1 MRSRRNKRSAKYVA
15 TPATARATVRRAS
28 EAARSR
34 PRRDNPTLLSRP
46 KAVADEADRMDERRS
61 QPVQFLAQVRH
72 EGLHNVVVP
81 VEVVVPHMIEDL
93 GLREHPAGVE
103 HEVAE
108 EVELGGGEVDLG
120 PVAAHLVGLLVEDE
134 VGEG

>member
-61 QPVQFLAQVRH
+61 QAGQFLGQRRHERLHDVVIPLQVR
-72 EGLHNVVVP
+72 
-81 VEVVVPHMIEDL
+81 VPHMIEGP
-93 GLREHPAGVE
+93 GLPR
-103 HEVAE
+103 
-108 EVELGGGEVDLG
+108 DT
-120 PVAAHLVGLLVEDE
+120 
-134 VGEG
+134 

>member
-46 KAVADEADRMDERRS
+46 KAVADEADRMHERRS
-61 QPVQFLAQVRH
+61 QPDQFLAQVRH
-72 EGLHNVVVP
+72 EGRHNVVVH
-81 VEVVVPHMIEDL
+81 VEVVVQHMIEDL
-93 GLREHPAGVE
+93 GLRAHPPGVE
-103 HEVAE
+103 
-108 EVELGGGEVDLG
+108 
-120 PVAAHLVGLLVEDE
+120 
-134 VGEG
+134 

>member
-1 MRSRRNKRSAKYVA
+1 MRSRRNRRSAKYVA

-34 PRRDNPTLLSRP
+34 PRRDNPALLSRP
-46 KAVADEADRMDERRS
+46 KAVADEADRMDERWS
-61 QPVQFLAQVRH
+61 EAVQFLAQVRH
-72 EGLHNVVVP
+72 ECLHHVVIP

-93 GLREHPAGVE
+93 GLGKHPAGVE

-108 EVELGGGEVDLG
+108 QVELGGGEVDLD
-120 PVAAHLVGLLVEDE
+120 PVAAHFMGLLVKDE
-134 VGEG
+134 

>member
-61 QPVQFLAQVRH
+61 PAVQFLAQGRH
-72 EGLHNVVVP
+72 ERLHDLLTP
-81 VEVVVPHMIEDL
+81 LEVAVPHLSEDMCPL
-93 GLREHPAGVE
+93 DRPAGVWLE
-103 HEVAE
+103 
-108 EVELGGGEVDLG
+108 G
-120 PVAAHLVGLLVEDE
+120 PE
-134 VGEG
+134 